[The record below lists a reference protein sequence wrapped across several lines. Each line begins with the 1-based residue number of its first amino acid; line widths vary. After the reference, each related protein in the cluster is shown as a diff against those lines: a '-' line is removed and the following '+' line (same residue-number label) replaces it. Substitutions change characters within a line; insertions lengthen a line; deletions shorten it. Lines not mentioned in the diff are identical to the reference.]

1 MADERPTTRIGVRFA
16 LSDDIGALLADARAA
31 EAAGADSL
39 WVDARD
45 ADPFV
50 LLAAFAAV
58 TWRSRLVASGAREEA
73 GQARET
79 AGQAQGEAARATCE
93 RLSRGRLVTA
103 ADLARAGERWTEVPF
118 PKDRDEWRAVRRAA
132 AGSGSA
138 GVVIPNDP
146 RLIDLLRNPDVVDD
160 RSDLNIATG

>member
-1 MADERPTTRIGVRFA
+1 MAEEAPGTRIGVRFA
-16 LSDDIGALLADARAA
+16 LAEDIGALLADARAA
-31 EAAGADSL
+31 EAQGADSL

-45 ADPFV
+45 AEPFV

-58 TWRSRLVASGAREEA
+58 TWRARLVASGARDGA
-73 GQARET
+73 GAEDD
-79 AGQAQGEAARATCE
+79 ARATCE
-93 RLSRGRLVTA
+93 RLSRGRLTTA

-118 PKDRDEWRAVRRAA
+118 PKDRDEWRAVRRSAA
-132 AGSGSA
+132 ESGVA